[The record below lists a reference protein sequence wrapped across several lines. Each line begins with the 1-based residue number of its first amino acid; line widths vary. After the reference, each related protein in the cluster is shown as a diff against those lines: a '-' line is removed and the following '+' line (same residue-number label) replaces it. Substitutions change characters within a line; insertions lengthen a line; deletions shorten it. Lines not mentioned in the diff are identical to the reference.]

1 MRLIFFQWLIVIEV
15 ANDVLSAPVN
25 DSPPVPKNLANGNQR
40 LSPEDIHMSA
50 TQSVTSGTTS
60 KTFEE
65 PINGKSWYVLE
76 SWNAILVICM

>member
-1 MRLIFFQWLIVIEV
+1 MRLILFQWLIVIDV
-15 ANDVLSAPVN
+15 ANDVIGAPVN
-25 DSPPVPKNLANGNQR
+25 DSPPVPKNLASGNRR

-65 PINGKSWYVLE
+65 PIKGKS
-76 SWNAILVICM
+76 